1 MHTLIPIV
9 LLELA
14 CPPALAGGD
23 AGTDAPSPVVA
34 SRTEK
39 GLTFEVGKSKMNFD
53 VFFQPRFTYQQSG
66 DPDVHAPATWD
77 GTGFQVRRMLFLANG
92 HLTPRLEYT
101 FRVNF
106 AGTKDALT
114 SFSQDGDVIAFST
127 ATFATPGLDDARLN
141 YKVADAFQVAFGRFK
156 VPYSGHWLVS
166 VYDLAFPEVSP
177 VINGI
182 ATGGLKMDGFGYR
195 RDTGLAITGNAL
207 ERRVD
212 WAVGVFSGDGGST
225 AGLVFPP
232 ADDGYLYTAR
242 LAVAPLGEFKMV
254 DLDTKHGR
262 PRLGLG
268 VNAGFDDNP
277 VYGHDRRLATSRT
290 NAHLGGEVRFAT
302 SGLNLQAEVHLGRTL
317 GDDDAAKASGF
328 LVQGTYVIPDPALV
342 PGLRFSRMDPD
353 AETDDDGYSMA
364 EATLAWLLPE
374 PGAKKARDRTN
385 RRKVQIAYALAQA
398 DGADTPAFHQVT
410 LAAQVGL

>member
-1 MHTLIPIV
+1 MHAVIPIV

-14 CPPALAGGD
+14 CPPAFAGGD
-23 AGTDAPSPVVA
+23 AGADTPPPFVA

-53 VFFQPRFTYQQSG
+53 VFFQPRFTFRQSG
-66 DPDVHAPATWD
+66 DPDVDAPDRWD

-92 HLTPRLEYT
+92 VLTPRLGYT

-114 SFSQDGDVIAFST
+114 SFSDDGDVTMFST
-127 ATFATPGLDDARLN
+127 ATFATPVLDDARLN

-156 VPYSGHWLVS
+156 VPYSGHWLVG
-166 VYDLAFPEVSP
+166 VYDLAFPERSA
-177 VINGI
+177 VIDGI
-182 ATGGLKMDGFGYR
+182 RAGGLQMDGFGYK
-195 RDTGLAITGNAL
+195 RDTGLAITGNAI

-242 LAVAPLGEFKMV
+242 IAVAPLGAFEMR

-277 VYGHDRRLATSRT
+277 VYGHDRRLDASRT
-290 NAHLGGEVRFAT
+290 DVHLGGEVRFAA
-302 SGLNLQAEVHLGRTL
+302 SGLNLQAEYHLGRTL
-317 GDDDAAKASGF
+317 GDDDTAKANGF

-353 AETDDDGYSMA
+353 AETHDDGYSMA

-374 PGAKKARDRTN
+374 PGAKKAKDRTN
-385 RRKVQIAYALAQA
+385 RRKVQIAYTLAKA
-398 DGADTPAFHQVT
+398 DASGNLAFHQVM
-410 LAAQVGL
+410 LAAQAGL